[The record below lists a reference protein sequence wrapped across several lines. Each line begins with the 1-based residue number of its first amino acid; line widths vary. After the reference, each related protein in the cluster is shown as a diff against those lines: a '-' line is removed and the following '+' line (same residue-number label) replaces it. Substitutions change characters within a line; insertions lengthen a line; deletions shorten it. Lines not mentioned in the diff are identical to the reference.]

1 MVFLNRRQET
11 QRKDGAEEAISG
23 FSADRGGDLTGPK
36 WGGEGLL
43 SGVEPKSD
51 AGGLGEAEV
60 NGWGHGVDPLY

>member
-1 MVFLNRRQET
+1 M
-11 QRKDGAEEAISG
+11 QRKDGAAAISG
-23 FSADRGGDLTGPK
+23 FSVDRGEDLPGPK

-51 AGGLGEAEV
+51 AGGLGQAKV